1 MILWPLAAYSN
12 PLSRGGEIFLR
23 VSHQE
28 RIEEAPA
35 LGRGFKEGELL
46 LF

>member
-12 PLSRGGEIFLR
+12 PLSGGGEIFLR

-28 RIEEAPA
+28 RTEKAPA
-35 LGRGFKEGELL
+35 SGRGLEEGKLL
-46 LF
+46 LL